1 MKFRTKLV
9 GAGALLAF
17 AAHGPAWAQ
26 EPPAGSDPIGALL
39 EQPQEAPAD
48 PNDPE
53 AEPSTATTPEAPPA
67 AAPAPFVPQ
76 TPASPPPAVRYD
88 VPPVNHAPGSSAV
101 ARPPAATYTPTPA
114 YTPPAQTP
122 APYYAPPPPPPRPT
136 EPVNI
141 DELGKTP
148 DYPPNPTD
156 LNYEARLRAS
166 SASAQ
171 GLQGPLDGP
180 WTLRTSGGRELYSLL
195 LVDNAQGLEG
205 AWRDPRRRGA
215 TDASGFLNAIQRT
228 GGGIVI
234 TFYPA
239 PGAGLATVTL
249 NPSSDGSWSG
259 DLEEHGDRQHVTLR
273 RN

>member
-1 MKFRTKLV
+1 MRFGIKLF
-9 GAGALLAF
+9 GGGALLAL
-17 AAHGPAWAQ
+17 AAHGAVLAQ
-26 EPPAGSDPIGALL
+26 DPPAGSDPIGAIL

-53 AEPSTATTPEAPPA
+53 AEPSTTTTPEAPAPQ
-67 AAPAPFVPQ
+67 APAPYVPQ
-76 TPASPPPAVRYD
+76 TPASPTPSVRYD
-88 VPPVNHAPGSSAV
+88 APPVNHAPGPSAV
-101 ARPPAATYTPTPA
+101 PATTYAPPPAYA
-114 YTPPAQTP
+114 PPPQPEP
-122 APYYAPPPPPPRPT
+122 APYTPPPPRPT

-195 LVDNAQGLEG
+195 LVDNSQGLDG

-215 TDASGFLNAIQRT
+215 TDASGFLNAIQRS

-239 PGAGLATVTL
+239 PGAGLSTVTL
-249 NPSSDGSWSG
+249 SPAADGSWTG
-259 DLEEHGDRQHVTLR
+259 ELDERGDRQRVTLR